1 MKFNNKTIRKAV
13 KEWLD
18 NEELAE
24 KKYGHISSWDVSNVT
39 NMEGLFE
46 WASFNQPI
54 GNWDVSNVT
63 NMKCMFFDAESFN
76 QPIGDWD
83 VSNVTNML
91 KMFHYAES
99 FNQLIGDWDV
109 SNVTNMYSMFS
120 GAISFDQPIGDWDVS
135 NVTTMEDMFYNAE
148 SFNQP
153 ISNWDV
159 SNVTNME
166 GMFSGATSFDQPIH
180 DYWDVSNVTNMINM
194 FYDQETFNQNIR
206 IWKINSSK
214 VNDTDIDENV
224 EEFEDSRGPLKI
236 FILTEGTEFSYK
248 NKNGENFSFIAE
260 SLAVECN
267 YEDLEGEI
275 MQEIGELILTSKGE
289 NFEPHLVTDL
299 PNIFE
304 QEFSNG
310 TGSLNNEAFTSVKE
324 VIDFIKNLKSIS
336 FKTIDPKDG
345 ESIRYID

>member
-1 MKFNNKTIRKAV
+1 MKFNNKTIREAV

-39 NMEGLFE
+39 NMEGIFE

-63 NMKCMFFDAESFN
+63 NMKSMFFDAESFN

-83 VSNVTNML
+83 VSNVTNMIN
-91 KMFHYAES
+91 MFHYAES
-99 FNQLIGDWDV
+99 FNQPIGNWDV
-109 SNVTNMYSMFS
+109 SNVTNMEDMFS
-120 GAISFDQPIGDWDVS
+120 GSISFDQPIGDWDVS
-135 NVTTMEDMFYNAE
+135 NVTNMESMFFDAE
-148 SFNQP
+148 SFNKP
-153 ISNWDV
+153 IDDWDV

-166 GMFSGATSFDQPIH
+166 DMFSGATSFD
-180 DYWDVSNVTNMINM
+180 
-194 FYDQETFNQNIR
+194 QNIR

-224 EEFEDSRGPLKI
+224 EEFEDSREPLKI
-236 FILTEGTEFSYK
+236 FILTEGTEFFYK
-248 NKNGENFSFIAE
+248 NKNGENLSFIAE
-260 SLAVECN
+260 YLAVECN

-299 PNIFE
+299 PDIFE

-324 VIDFIKNLKSIS
+324 VVDFIKNLKSIS